1 MKRNIKKRI
10 RTRFPG
16 VFLLLRTLDR
26 VIHRDSFYI
35 QRVLSI
41 FDDPDNEYL
50 DIKHNGDKY
59 YGKIL
64 YVIRENSNH
73 EGFCATLRF
82 VIGFLI
88 YAQEHGFEP
97 VIKLTENYLYY
108 DEQKSKEISNPWEYY
123 FSVPDERYDE
133 TSALHVCYSK
143 YYHMMTVKEYQGLS
157 AYSIENYY
165 DERLFQVC
173 SPIINKYLVLK
184 PDITG
189 DAAGILKRVKDNGKR
204 ILGVHFRGTD
214 FKQGYNKHPVFVDAE
229 QMLEAVKK
237 ATDSG
242 LFGAVFL
249 ATDDAL
255 FYDRIRET
263 AGDIEILL
271 HKDVFRSNGDTS
283 VAFSESDREY
293 HHYLLGYE
301 IARDM
306 YTLSLCDGLVAGKSS
321 VSYMSNLY
329 KHSRNENY
337 EYIDIIDNGNN
348 ANDKNSKSE

>member
-10 RTRFPG
+10 RTKLPG

-26 VIHRDSFYI
+26 VIHRDTVYI
-35 QRVLSI
+35 QRVLSM
-41 FDDPDNEYL
+41 FDDPQNEYL
-50 DIKHNGDKY
+50 DIKKNGSKD
-59 YGKIL
+59 YGKII

-73 EGFCATLRF
+73 EGFCATIRF

-123 FSVPDERYDE
+123 FQVPDKRYDE
-133 TSALHVCYSK
+133 NAALHVCYSK
-143 YYHMMTVKEYQGLS
+143 YYHMMTIKEYQGLN
-157 AYSIENYY
+157 AYSKENYF
-165 DERLFQVC
+165 DENLFQAC

-184 PDITG
+184 PDIVSE
-189 DAAGILKRVKDNGKR
+189 AAGILKRAKDNGKR

-214 FKQGYNKHPVFVDAE
+214 FKQGYNKHPVFVDTE
-229 QMLEAVKK
+229 QMLGAIKR

-242 LFGAVFL
+242 HFDAVFL
-249 ATDDAL
+249 ATDDAS
-255 FYDRIRET
+255 FCDRIRENFE
-263 AGDIEILL
+263 DIELL
-271 HKDVFRSNGDTS
+271 QHTDVFRSNGDTS
-283 VAFSESDREY
+283 VAFIESDREC

-321 VSYMSNLY
+321 VSYISNLY

-348 ANDKNSKSE
+348 LNDKNSKSE